1 MTTGTGG
8 VSRTVRIEPGGDDT
22 TRRRPARVATIAWQ
36 QLRGN
41 NCVATF
47 AWKLRGNICVA
58 TIAWQHLARLGNIC
72 GQHLRG
78 NICVA
83 TFAWQHLR
91 GNATTT
97 RRRSQNLF
105 PKNHSSNPH
114 SDSHP
119 DPQKKIEVRHFL
131 IQNVGGSVT
140 VSEHVGGQKN
150 LLFQACAE
158 FLR

>member
-41 NCVATF
+41 ICVEIAWQHLRGNNCVATF
-47 AWKLRGNICVA
+47 S
-58 TIAWQHLARLGNIC
+58 TAWQHLR
-72 GQHLRG
+72 
-78 NICVA
+78 A

-97 RRRSQNLF
+97 RRRSQNLL

-150 LLFQACAE
+150 QSSLSSVRRISPLKIQFAKR
-158 FLR
+158 LN

>member
-36 QLRGN
+36 HLRGN

-58 TIAWQHLARLGNIC
+58 TIAWATFSTAWQHVAW
-72 GQHLRG
+72 QHLRG

-91 GNATTT
+91 GTFAWQHLRGNICVAT
-97 RRRSQNLF
+97 RRRHDDGVKTFFRRTTLAILT
-105 PKNHSSNPH
+105 PILTP
-114 SDSHP
+114 
-119 DPQKKIEVRHFL
+119 I
-131 IQNVGGSVT
+131 
-140 VSEHVGGQKN
+140 
-150 LLFQACAE
+150 
-158 FLR
+158 LRRKSKCVIFRYKMWRKCDCE

>member
-1 MTTGTGG
+1 MT
-8 VSRTVRIEPGGDDT
+8 RRGDD
-22 TRRRPARVATIAWQ
+22 RRGWQ
-36 QLRGN
+36 QLPGN

-150 LLFQACAE
+150 QSSLSSVRRISPLKIQLAKR
-158 FLR
+158 LN